1 MTILTGESAVPCRLQ
16 PAIAGVICHL
26 RAVHVQ
32 PRCSEA
38 VERRVLR
45 DCLPRTMSGGEPSS
59 IKRICQCAV
68 RSPVLRTMF
77 STRVCASFDYGC
89 MVISRIPSYFRL
101 EKEAFRCTYHCTEN
115 TVPRDLRICSVRS
128 ISEQCSSASAKPAR
142 SRMHIF
148 SAEHAEPAKR
158 HPRKFSPRR
167 SIAKTRKTASLAEN
181 VPPAYRLTTAPQQT

>member
-148 SAEHAEPAKR
+148 SAEHANRQNDIRENSRQGGQLRKPAKR
-158 HPRKFSPRR
+158 RALRKMCLLH
-167 SIAKTRKTASLAEN
+167 ID
-181 VPPAYRLTTAPQQT
+181 